1 MGKGNLTETA
11 AAGDGSSGACERSAG
26 GVHPPLY
33 LASGMADDV
42 TPPRQPDSEG
52 RPLLGRLIGA
62 GTRTGIR
69 GAGRVAEATGIDQ
82 AVEEAASAAVVRAL
96 ESPAAE
102 KALAHALESAAVERS
117 LNQVID
123 SAMIDRVWD
132 RLLASDE
139 VQKLVERV
147 AQAPEVRQAI
157 ASQGIG
163 LIDDIGAQIAKVAR
177 HLDDVVERFLRPL
190 RRMPKRES
198 RSEDAGLAS
207 RAAAAAV
214 DAVIVNVLLLAVTTL
229 IAAAVNSLFG
239 VDAELSVQ
247 AALVGTVVWI
257 LSAGTYLSSFWSLS
271 GQTPGMRFLDIRIDG
286 PDGPRIGLRRAWRRL
301 VGLLF
306 SILPLGLGLFASAWD
321 ERRRTWADRYAG
333 TEVVYLEPRS
343 EAPWS
348 AQRSAA
354 AQPPGR

>member
-1 MGKGNLTETA
+1 MGDEL
-11 AAGDGSSGACERSAG
+11 
-26 GVHPPLY
+26 
-33 LASGMADDV
+33 
-42 TPPRQPDSEG
+42 TPPRRPDSRG

-69 GAGRVAEATGIDQ
+69 GAGRVAEATGIDE
-82 AVEEAASAAVVRAL
+82 AVEEAASVAVVRAL

-102 KALAHALESAAVERS
+102 RALAQALESAAVERS

-157 ASQGIG
+157 ASQGVG
-163 LIDDIGAQIAKVAR
+163 LIDDVGAQIAKAAR
-177 HLDDVVERFLRPL
+177 RLDDIFERFLRRL
-190 RRMPKRES
+190 RRMSRREA
-198 RSEDAGLAS
+198 RSEQAGLAS

-214 DAVIVNVLLLAVTTL
+214 DALVLDVLLLAATAL
-229 IAAAVNSLFG
+229 IAAAVDFLFG
-239 VDAELSVQ
+239 TNAEVSVE
-247 AALVGTVVWI
+247 AVLVGTVFWF
-257 LSAGTYLSSFWSLS
+257 LSVGTYLVCFWSLA
-271 GQTPGMRFLDIRIDG
+271 GETPGMRFLDIRIEG
-286 PDGPRIGLRRAWRRL
+286 PDGRRIGLRRAWRRL

-321 ERRRTWADRYAG
+321 ERRRTWADRRAG
-333 TEVVYLEPRS
+333 TEVVYLAPRN

-348 AQRSAA
+348 AQRSASRLRS
-354 AQPPGR
+354 PGR